1 MLFLKHINTSAIM
14 DILLRFLTTI
24 DDHQM
29 KKRVLEWLNKIKII
43 EKIIELLSH
52 TYTSE
57 VHSNASQIL
66 CDIVRISREQIVKV
80 AANEND
86 LFFTSESSVSTED
99 RQEDVKDD
107 ISPNTSIKSTV
118 YEANPLLSAIEE
130 YVFAYLTLKLKFI
143 RD

>member
-29 KKRVLEWLNKIKII
+29 KKRVLEWLNKINII
-43 EKIIELLSH
+43 EKIIELLGH
-52 TYTSE
+52 VYTSE

-86 LFFTSESSVSTED
+86 LFFTSEASANTDD
-99 RQEDVKDD
+99 RQEAANGEV
-107 ISPNTSIKSTV
+107 SPNTSLKSTV
-118 YEANPLLSAIEE
+118 YEANPLLSAIEQ
-130 YVFAYLTLKLKFI
+130 YVES
-143 RD
+143 